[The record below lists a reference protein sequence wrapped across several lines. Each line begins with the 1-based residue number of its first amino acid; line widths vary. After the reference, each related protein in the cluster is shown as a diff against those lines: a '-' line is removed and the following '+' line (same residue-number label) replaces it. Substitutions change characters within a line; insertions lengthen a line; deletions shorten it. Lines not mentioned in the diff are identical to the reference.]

1 MYSLN
6 LHDLIKNAGLEIIYR
21 PEGLEKINISGIEI
35 NRPGLQMT
43 GFYKHFVQS
52 RIQVLGEQ
60 EKEYLLSLPEDL
72 RSERIETLFKYPIPA
87 FIIANNIYAF
97 PDIKSLAEKH
107 GVLLLKTKLPTT
119 KFISKLI
126 VYLEDVLA
134 PKTTMHG
141 VLLEVFGMGVLI
153 MGKSGVGKSET
164 ALELIK
170 RGHRLVADDAVEI
183 KRIDD
188 MLRGTSPA
196 IIRHFME
203 IRGIGILDIKRL
215 YGVGAVKTWE
225 ILDLVVELEHWDQH
239 KEYDR
244 VGMDENTKDILGINV
259 PRVTVPVQ
267 PGRNLAMIV
276 EVAARN
282 TRQKQFGYN
291 AAAELD
297 KKLKEELQKRKES
310 LKQVRWIE

>member
-1 MYSLN
+1 MKKLKI
-6 LHDLIKNAGLEIIYR
+6 HDLLKNTDLEIIYR
-21 PEGLEKINISGIEI
+21 PEGLEEISVSGIEI

-43 GFYKHFVQS
+43 GFYKHFVPG

-60 EKEYLLSLPEDL
+60 EKEYLLSLDEVI
-72 RSERIETLFKYPIPA
+72 RRERIERLFEYPIPA
-87 FIIANNIYAF
+87 FIIANNIFAF

-107 GVLLLKTKLPTT
+107 DVLLLKSKLETT
-119 KFISKLI
+119 KFISKLLG
-126 VYLEDVLA
+126 YMEEVLA
-134 PKTTMHG
+134 PKITLHG
-141 VLLEVFGMGVLI
+141 VLLEVFGMGVL
-153 MGKSGVGKSET
+153 MTGKSGVGKSET

-183 KRIDD
+183 KRIEE

-196 IIRHFME
+196 VIRHFME
-203 IRGIGILDIKRL
+203 LRGIGILDIKRL
-215 YGVGAVKTWE
+215 YGVGAVKNWE
-225 ILDLVVELEHWDQH
+225 FLDLVVELEHWDEQ

-244 VGMDENTKDILGINV
+244 VGMDEKTMDILGMKI

-282 TRQKQFGYN
+282 ARQKQFGYN
-291 AAAELD
+291 AALELD
-297 KKLKEELQKRKES
+297 KKLKDELKRKKEA
-310 LKQVRWIE
+310 LK

>member
-1 MYSLN
+1 MYSLK
-6 LHDLIKNAGLEIIYR
+6 LHELIENVNLEIIYR
-21 PEGLEKINISGIEI
+21 PENVENITISGIEV
-35 NRPGLQMT
+35 NRPGLQLT
-43 GFYKHFVQS
+43 GFFKNFVPG

-60 EKEYLLSLPEDL
+60 EKEYLLSLEPDL
-72 RSERIETLFKYPIPA
+72 RNQRLEELFKYRISA
-87 FIIANNIYAF
+87 FVIANKIYAF
-97 PDIKSLAEKH
+97 PAIRSLAEKH
-107 GVLLLKTKLPTT
+107 NVVLLKTELPTT

-126 VYLEDVLA
+126 GYLEDVLA
-134 PKTTMHG
+134 PTTTMHG

-170 RGHRLVADDAVEI
+170 RGHRLIADDAVEI
-183 KRIDD
+183 KHIED

-196 IIRHFME
+196 LIRHFME
-203 IRGIGILDIKRL
+203 IRGLGILDIERL

-225 ILDLVVELEHWDQH
+225 VLDLVVELEHWDEH

-244 VGMDENTKDILGINV
+244 VGIDEKTIEILGVKV
-259 PRVTVPVQ
+259 PKVTVPVQ

-291 AAAELD
+291 AAEELD
-297 KKLKEELQKRKES
+297 KKIREELKKRKEA
-310 LKQVRWIE
+310 LK

>member
-6 LHDLIKNAGLEIIYR
+6 LHDLIKNVCLEIIYM
-21 PEGLEKINISGIEI
+21 PKDLEKITISGIEI

-43 GFYKHFVQS
+43 GFYKHFVPG

-60 EKEYLLSLPEDL
+60 EKEYLLSLDEDL
-72 RSERIETLFKYPIPA
+72 RKERIETLFKQPIPA

-126 VYLEDVLA
+126 GYLEDVLA

-141 VLLEVFGMGVLI
+141 VLLEVFGLGVLLT
-153 MGKSGVGKSET
+153 GKSGVGKSET

-170 RGHRLVADDAVEI
+170 RGHRLVADDAVEV
-183 KRIDD
+183 KKLED

-225 ILDLVVELEHWDQH
+225 MLDLVVELEHWDEQ

-244 VGMDENTKDILGINV
+244 VGIDENTINILGINI
-259 PRVTVPVQ
+259 PKVTVPVQ

-297 KKLKEELQKRKES
+297 KKIKEEMKKRKET
-310 LKQVRWIE
+310 LKEVRW